1 MQPLKYTPEATDL
14 LNWTPI
20 SQLQKALTLA
30 SSRTLQAWMEGEQEE
45 EEEENE
51 EEDEDDD
58 KVKVEEAMHEP
69 LFLMI

>member
-1 MQPLKYTPEATDL
+1 MQSLKYTPEATYL

-30 SSRTLQAWMEGEQEE
+30 ISRTLQAWMEGEQEE
-45 EEEENE
+45 EEEEE
-51 EEDEDDD
+51 EV
-58 KVKVEEAMHEP
+58 VKVEEAIHGP